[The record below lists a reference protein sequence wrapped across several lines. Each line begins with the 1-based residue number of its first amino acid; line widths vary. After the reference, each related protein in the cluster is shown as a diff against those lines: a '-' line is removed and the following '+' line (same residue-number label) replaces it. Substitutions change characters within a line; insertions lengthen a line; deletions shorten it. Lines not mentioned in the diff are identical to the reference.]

1 MTPSLKTLTF
11 PNKLSGD
18 DAVPWSTVFQRNSV
32 SRFFK
37 FLQQRCSLLKKK
49 TREDEGTLLVPDF
62 PRHRP
67 SKDLKGIT
75 RFRTPML
82 LTVHPQ
88 KILSLQKTIYITLE
102 YFCIPNPTEGMHPVF
117 RACGRARG
125 SAESFSISSCSA
137 ANCNLQ
143 VLSF

>member
-1 MTPSLKTLTF
+1 MEYS
-11 PNKLSGD
+11 
-18 DAVPWSTVFQRNSV
+18 VPKKHSV

-37 FLQQRCSLLKKK
+37 FLQQRCSLLKKKKKK

-82 LTVHPQ
+82 
-88 KILSLQKTIYITLE
+88 
-102 YFCIPNPTEGMHPVF
+102 
-117 RACGRARG
+117 
-125 SAESFSISSCSA
+125 
-137 ANCNLQ
+137 
-143 VLSF
+143 